1 MSRITVKKI
10 KVEHAQFYVD
20 SCPFQAITADSE
32 GYLSINDQ
40 CRICK
45 LCLKFGP
52 DLFSFEEDIPV
63 NTFHQTKTKDIA
75 VFLEWQ
81 HEKIHPVSW
90 ELLCKAREM
99 GEPFQQK
106 VIGILVGTSL
116 EKHRE
121 EFSEYPLDE
130 VVIYDSP
137 VLKYFRIEPYT
148 AAIIDFIEEYHPN
161 VLLIGATPLG
171 RSLAPRVA
179 IASKTGLTADCTGL
193 ELRGDGTLIQT
204 RPAFGGNIMAQIKTP
219 NGRPQMATVRPHV
232 MNSKRVANCS
242 SPKTTYRSL
251 ENASQYSKIRVLE
264 SRMKPPAQDLGEAD
278 VVIAVGRGIKRPED
292 LRMIQDLAQS
302 LSAVVAFS
310 RPLIEAGWAD
320 SRFQIGLS
328 GRSIQPKLLVTVG
341 ISGAV
346 QFSAGIQGAD
356 YIVAINSDPDAPI
369 FNVADLGF
377 VGDCY
382 EIIPQVSSLLKSL
395 RKKE

>member
-1 MSRITVKKI
+1 
-10 KVEHAQFYVD
+10 
-20 SCPFQAITADSE
+20 
-32 GYLSINDQ
+32 
-40 CRICK
+40 
-45 LCLKFGP
+45 
-52 DLFSFEEDIPV
+52 
-63 NTFHQTKTKDIA
+63 
-75 VFLEWQ
+75 
-81 HEKIHPVSW
+81 
-90 ELLCKAREM
+90 
-99 GEPFQQK
+99 
-106 VIGILVGTSL
+106 
-116 EKHRE
+116 
-121 EFSEYPLDE
+121 
-130 VVIYDSP
+130 
-137 VLKYFRIEPYT
+137 
-148 AAIIDFIEEYHPN
+148 
-161 VLLIGATPLG
+161 
-171 RSLAPRVA
+171 
-179 IASKTGLTADCTGL
+179 
-193 ELRGDGTLIQT
+193 
-204 RPAFGGNIMAQIKTP
+204 
-219 NGRPQMATVRPHV
+219 

-382 EIIPQVSSLLKSL
+382 EIIPQSVLYLNHSERRNDDEDLCKIESRASSSHSWFYRYFKSSYMPQHS
-395 RKKE
+395 R